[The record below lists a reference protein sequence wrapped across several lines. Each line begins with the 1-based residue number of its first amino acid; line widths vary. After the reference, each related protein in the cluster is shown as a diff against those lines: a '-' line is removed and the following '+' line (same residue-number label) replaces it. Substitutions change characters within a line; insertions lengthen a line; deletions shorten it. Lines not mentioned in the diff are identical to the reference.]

1 MNMKKKVLLL
11 LAVCIMCFMGVNAF
25 ADGLVVKETGVITS
39 DNQVFKVKA
48 PTKENGQYYYAY
60 TPKENGVY
68 QFSLTVD
75 DDRYELSPAL
85 VTPAGD
91 LKTFS
96 VSKKG
101 VATVKYTLRAGEKIY
116 LGLIINPSKEQER
129 EVNVKLTVSRL
140 ESKAQ
145 IKILDNNYN
154 GTEVL
159 KDNVKGLSWDKKTS
173 TLTINNFTG
182 NLSNDLVIYTSEKES
197 VNEVVFVDVKGTNT
211 LKFTSGGIR
220 SDNNGI
226 ALVFTGDGEL
236 NFVYDKVSTNGTAI
250 WANNLVIDGPSI
262 NIVGAF
268 SNRCIYVG
276 SFLMKSGTIYV
287 DTYPYGKEEGYS
299 AYTCIEAWYS
309 ITMENGTIIV
319 KMEAPYD
326 KTTIY
331 GNNVLYAQSKVD
343 ILNGTIIITGSDKV
357 LEGRGKIACANG
369 EANIS
374 KTVKIYRGSAID
386 ISKFKLEVIDKK
398 LEYDGK
404 EKKARV
410 NVEGLKIGRDI
421 KVEYKNNINP
431 GKAEVIVTGIG
442 NFKGSLKGEFEI
454 TPPVANGAAVGTII
468 NDGQYKYKVTKA
480 GSKNGVLI
488 GKVSVVGLKK
498 KSIKKIVIH
507 KAVVIDGV
515 TYNIVSIGKNAFK
528 KNNKITSAKIGKN
541 VVKIGTGAF
550 SMCKNLKLVKTYSKK
565 LKSIGYK
572 AFFRCTKLKK
582 VYVRSAKLSK
592 VGKKAFAGT
601 KYTLV
606 VKVPKKM
613 KKKYIKVFMG
623 TGFTGLV
630 K

>member
-1 MNMKKKVLLL
+1 MNIKKKILFL

-48 PTKENGQYYYAY
+48 PTKENGAYYYAY

-96 VSKKG
+96 VSEKG

-116 LGLIINPSKEQER
+116 LGLIIRPSKEQER

-173 TLTINNFTG
+173 TLTINNYTG

-211 LKFTSGGIR
+211 LKFTSGGIL
-220 SDNNGI
+220 SDNNNI
-226 ALVFTGDGEL
+226 ELEFIGDGEL
-236 NFVYDKVSTNGTAI
+236 NFVYDKVNANGTAI
-250 WANNLVIDGPSI
+250 WAEKVMIDGPSI

-299 AYTCIEAWYS
+299 AYTCIEAWS
-309 ITMENGTIIV
+309 TITMENGTVIV

-331 GNNVLYAQSKVD
+331 GNNVLYAQNKVD

-369 EANIS
+369 EVNIS
-374 KTVKIYRGSAID
+374 KNVKIYRGSAID

-421 KVEYKNNINP
+421 KVEYKNNIKP

-442 NFKGSLKGEFEI
+442 NFKGTLKGYFEI
-454 TPPVANGAAVGTII
+454 TPPVANGAAVGTVI

-498 KSIKKIVIH
+498 KSIKKIVIA
-507 KAVVIDGV
+507 KTVVIDGV
-515 TYNIVSIGKNAFK
+515 TYNVVSIGKNAFK
-528 KNNKITSAKIGKN
+528 KNTKITSAKIGKN

-582 VYVRSAKLSK
+582 VYVRSVKLKK
-592 VGKKAFAGT
+592 VSKKAFAGT

-613 KKKYIKVFMG
+613 KKTYVKVFMG

>member
-1 MNMKKKVLLL
+1 MILLYILVKK
-11 LAVCIMCFMGVNAF
+11 N
-25 ADGLVVKETGVITS
+25 
-39 DNQVFKVKA
+39 
-48 PTKENGQYYYAY
+48 
-60 TPKENGVY
+60 
-68 QFSLTVD
+68 
-75 DDRYELSPAL
+75 
-85 VTPAGD
+85 
-91 LKTFS
+91 
-96 VSKKG
+96 
-101 VATVKYTLRAGEKIY
+101 
-116 LGLIINPSKEQER
+116 
-129 EVNVKLTVSRL
+129 
-140 ESKAQ
+140 
-145 IKILDNNYN
+145 
-154 GTEVL
+154 
-159 KDNVKGLSWDKKTS
+159 
-173 TLTINNFTG
+173 
-182 NLSNDLVIYTSEKES
+182 
-197 VNEVVFVDVKGTNT
+197 
-211 LKFTSGGIR
+211 R
-220 SDNNGI
+220 SDNNNI
-226 ALVFTGDGEL
+226 ELEFIGDGEL
-236 NFVYDKVSTNGTAI
+236 NFAYDKVNANGTAI
-250 WANNLVIDGPSI
+250 WAEKVMIDGPSI

-268 SNRCIYVG
+268 NNRCIYVG

-331 GNNVLYAQSKVD
+331 GNIVLYAQNKVD

-421 KVEYKNNINP
+421 KVEYKNNINL

-498 KSIKKIVIH
+498 KSIKKIVIA
-507 KAVVIDGV
+507 KTVVIDGV
-515 TYNIVSIGKNAFK
+515 TYNVVS
-528 KNNKITSAKIGKN
+528 IGKN

-565 LKSIGYK
+565 LKTIGYK

-582 VYVRSAKLSK
+582 VYVRSVKLKK
-592 VGKKAFAGT
+592 VSKKAFAGT

-613 KKKYIKVFMG
+613 KKTYVKVFMG